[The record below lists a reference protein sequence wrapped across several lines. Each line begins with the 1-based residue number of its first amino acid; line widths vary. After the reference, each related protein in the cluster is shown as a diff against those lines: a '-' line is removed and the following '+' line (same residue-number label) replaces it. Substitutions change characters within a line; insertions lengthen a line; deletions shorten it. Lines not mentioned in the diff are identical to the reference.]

1 MFEVLIWNII
11 TQKDTTFTQ
20 SCIDANWNERWN
32 LQIVKFSEAFH
43 LKIYIFWIA
52 LAYQENGDSL
62 NDCACIVN
70 VITIHELV
78 DIGKLFPSSR
88 T

>member
-1 MFEVLIWNII
+1 M
-11 TQKDTTFTQ
+11 K
-20 SCIDANWNERWN
+20 
-32 LQIVKFSEAFH
+32 
-43 LKIYIFWIA
+43 IFWIA

-88 T
+88 TVFTNNKNSPYSTNLVLSVLKLACCLISDI